1 MKREWT
7 KSQQQAIDCKGG
19 SVIVSAAAGSG
30 KTAVL
35 VERVI
40 KRLTD
45 PVNPVDADRMLV
57 VTYTR
62 AAAQELKER
71 LYKKLRELI
80 KNDPFN
86 KTLIRQQAL
95 LSKANISTIDSFCSS
110 VVKEFFY
117 VLDIERNFRIADE
130 SELKLIKN
138 DALKLTLD
146 SMYADAEPDFFH
158 LVEAFSG
165 VKDDLAL
172 QGVILK
178 IHEFLRSHPYPDLWI
193 DKKLEQFSD
202 FENVSD
208 SVWSRI
214 IIEYSKE
221 AVEFL
226 RSLVNSSYAL
236 LDFEEALVDK
246 ISPMLL
252 GDMEFVDKLR
262 EALMNPEEHD
272 VSHVI
277 KSFEACRFPTVRGYT
292 DNYYKV
298 KIQQNRGLFTET
310 VAKLKTLLSTSE
322 SEAKVQIA
330 DLFVIS
336 QQLFNCV
343 RQFSAN
349 YQSLKA
355 RKKIADY
362 PDLEHW
368 TIRLLVDENTFELT
382 DVAKKLSSRFDEIM
396 VDEYQDANEAQDL
409 IFNSL
414 SNNGENLFFVG
425 DVKQSIYGFR
435 QAMPQLFI
443 NRKNN
448 SALYSEGDSVFP
460 AKIFLD
466 KNFRSAKGVTEA
478 VNFFFTKLMSE
489 SVGDIVYDE
498 TETLKYGANYEES
511 DSPCLSY
518 HLIDLT
524 DAEKG
529 TDVNEVEA
537 KYIAQ
542 LILKMIS
549 DGYMVKDGDSYRRA
563 TYSDFAVLMRNANS
577 HAPTYV
583 DTLVSCGVPA
593 HCNSS
598 HSFLDTHEIMIM
610 TNFLSVIDN
619 PALDIEL
626 LSVMMSPIFGFT
638 ADDMAS
644 VRTDSRYTTLYK
656 AVLLKAKSGEPKC
669 KNFIDELKYY
679 RDISVTVPVCDLI
692 NTIYERTSY
701 PSIVSS
707 FDNGELALSNLRL
720 LKEHAKNFESGSSK
734 GLSRFVS
741 YITRLKELG
750 SDVSG
755 AADMSASTSDV
766 VQVMSI
772 HASKGLE
779 FPICIV
785 ANTARKF
792 VSDVSQNVL
801 LHSQLGI
808 AVKRKD
814 EQLNATFTTMPR
826 EALALSMKRDEMS
839 EELRVLYVAM
849 TRAKQNLVMISSQKK
864 LEKYLQKIGS
874 NLISSKSVMPFVVRN
889 CSYLSDWLTMCAML
903 HPDGNKLRE
912 IASCDVEPDFLA
924 NFKMDV
930 TVVTDFF
937 EKVETQDEV
946 CVEESQVIDTDSA
959 VVDTLKERLSFEYK
973 KRGLSNLPSKIAAS
987 DLSHKLSVKVFDRI
1001 LDTPAFMSDNT
1012 LTAAQKGTALHAFMQ
1027 FCDFERARKDI
1038 QSEIDYLAQKG
1049 YISALQAQSIDVEK
1063 ASAFINS
1070 ELVTRCIN
1078 SEKVFKEFRFTT
1090 KISASVVDPDIAP
1103 QLKDEK
1109 IILQGAVD
1117 LAFVEDGKLVVV
1129 DYKTDRVKDITKLVD
1144 MYGYQLKIYKQAMEE
1159 CTDYKVKECLI
1170 YSIALSSGVKN
1181 D

>member
-1 MKREWT
+1 MAREWT
-7 KSQQQAIDCKGG
+7 KSQRQAIDCKGG

-40 KRLTD
+40 SRLTD
-45 PVNPVDADRMLV
+45 PENPVDADRILV

-71 LYKKLRELI
+71 LYKKLSELI

-86 KTLIRQQAL
+86 KTLLRQQTL

-117 VLDIERNFRIADE
+117 VLDIERSFRIADE

-138 DALKLTLD
+138 DAVKLTLD
-146 SMYADAEPDFFH
+146 AMYADAEPDFFH
-158 LVEAFSG
+158 LVEAFG
-165 VKDDLAL
+165 GTKDDSIL
-172 QGVILK
+172 QNNILK

-193 DKKLEQFSD
+193 DEKLKLFSQ

-208 SVWSRI
+208 SVWSKI
-214 IIEYSKE
+214 IIEYAKE

-226 RSLVNSSYAL
+226 RSLVKSSNAL

-246 ISPMLL
+246 LSPMLL
-252 GDMEFVDKLR
+252 TDMEFVDKL
-262 EALMNPEEHD
+262 ELALNNPEKLNI
-272 VSHVI
+272 SHVI
-277 KSFEACRFPTVRGYT
+277 SSFEAGRFPTVKGYT
-292 DNYYKV
+292 ENYYKV
-298 KIQQNRGLFTET
+298 KIQQNRSLFTDT
-310 VAKLKTLLSTSE
+310 ISKLKSLLSTSE
-322 SEAKVQIA
+322 EEAKIQIA

-336 QQLFNCV
+336 TQLFNCV

-349 YQSLKA
+349 YQKLKA
-355 RKKIADY
+355 MKKIADY

-368 TIRLLVDENTFELT
+368 TIKLLVDEKTFELT

-409 IFNSL
+409 IFTSL
-414 SNNGENLFFVG
+414 SKNGENLFFVG

-435 QAMPQLFI
+435 QAMPQLFL
-443 NRKNN
+443 NRKSN
-448 SALYSEGDSVFP
+448 SHLYTEKDPQFP

-466 KNFRSAKGVTEA
+466 RNFRSIEGVTEA

-498 TETLKYGANYEES
+498 TESLKCGATYTDAN
-511 DSPCLSY
+511 DPCVAY
-518 HLIDLT
+518 HMIDLT
-524 DAEKG
+524 GSD
-529 TDVNEVEA
+529 DISVNEVEA
-537 KYIAQ
+537 KYIAE

-563 TYSDFAVLMRNANS
+563 VYSDFAVLMRNANS

-583 DTLVSCGVPA
+583 DTLISCGVPA
-593 HCNSS
+593 YCNSS
-598 HSFLDTHEIMIM
+598 HSFLDAREIMIM

-638 ADDMAS
+638 PDDMTEIR
-644 VRTDSRYTTLYK
+644 VDSRYSTLYR
-656 AVLLKAKSGEPKC
+656 AVLSKAEDGNEKC
-669 KNFIDELKYY
+669 QSFVSQLKYY
-679 RDISVTVPVCDLI
+679 RDMSVTMPVCDLL
-692 NTIYERTSY
+692 NSIYERTGY

-707 FDNGELALSNLRL
+707 MPNGEIALSNLRL
-720 LKEHAKNFESGSSK
+720 LKEYAKNFESGSSK

-741 YITRLKELG
+741 YIMRLKEYG
-750 SDVSG
+750 SDMSG
-755 AADMSASTSDV
+755 AVDMTASNTNV

-779 FPICIV
+779 FPVCIV

-801 LHSQLGI
+801 LHSGLGI

-814 EQLNATFTTMPR
+814 EKLNATFNTMPR
-826 EALALSMKRDEMS
+826 EALALSLKRDEMS

-849 TRAKQNLVMISSQKK
+849 TRAKQKLIMLSSQKK
-864 LEKYLQKIGS
+864 LESYLCKIGS
-874 NLISSKSVMPFVVRN
+874 NLVESTSVMPFVVRN

-903 HPDGNKLRE
+903 HPDGKILRE
-912 IASCDVEPDFLA
+912 IAGCDVEPDYRATFPMEVKIVSDFFLA
-924 NFKMDV
+924 DEI
-930 TVVTDFF
+930 DPD
-937 EKVETQDEV
+937 EGSIEVEIQ
-946 CVEESQVIDTDSA
+946 DTDDA
-959 VVDTLKERLSFEYK
+959 VVETLKERTSFEYK
-973 KRGLSNLPSKIAAS
+973 KSGLNKLPSKIAAS
-987 DLSHKLSVKVFDRI
+987 DLSHKLSVKAFDRI

-1012 LTAAQKGTALHAFMQ
+1012 LTAAQRGTALHAFMQ
-1027 FCDFERARKDI
+1027 FCDFERAKIDLN
-1038 QSEIDYLAQKG
+1038 SEIERLVEKG
-1049 YISALQAQSIDVEK
+1049 FISKQQAQSIDVDK
-1063 ASAFINS
+1063 ASQFVNS
-1070 ELVTRCIN
+1070 ELITRCLN
-1078 SEKVFKEFRFTT
+1078 SSEVYKEFRFTT
-1090 KISASVVDPDIAP
+1090 KVSASVVDPDIDAS
-1103 QLKDEK
+1103 LADEK

-1117 LAFVEDGKLVVV
+1117 LAFVEDGELVIV
-1129 DYKTDRVKDITKLVD
+1129 DYKTDRVKDVSELYD
-1144 MYGYQLKIYKQAMEE
+1144 MYRHQLLIYKDAMEQ
-1159 CTDYKVKECLI
+1159 CTQFKVKECLI
-1170 YSIALSSGVKN
+1170 YSVSLSQSIN
-1181 D
+1181 I

>member
-1 MKREWT
+1 MARNWT
-7 KSQQQAIDCKGG
+7 KSQKQAIDCKGG

-40 KRLTD
+40 SRLTD
-45 PVNPVDADRMLV
+45 PENPVDADRILV

-71 LYKKLRELI
+71 LYSKLSELL

-86 KTLIRQQAL
+86 KTLLRQQAL

-146 SMYADAEPDFFH
+146 AMYADAEPDFFH
-158 LVEAFSG
+158 LVEAFG
-165 VKDDLAL
+165 GTKDDLTL
-172 QGVILK
+172 QNNILK

-193 DKKLEQFSD
+193 ERKLAQFSEFD
-202 FENVSD
+202 NVSD
-208 SVWSRI
+208 SVWSKI
-214 IIEYSKE
+214 IIDYAKE

-226 RSLVNSSYAL
+226 RSLVNSSNAL
-236 LDFEEALVDK
+236 LDLEEALVEK
-246 ISPMLL
+246 LSPMLSS
-252 GDMEFVDKLR
+252 DMDFVDKL
-262 EALMNPEEHD
+262 ELALNNPD
-272 VSHVI
+272 KFSVSQTV
-277 KSFEACRFPTVRGYT
+277 SAYNAGRFPTVRGYT

-298 KIQQNRGLFTET
+298 KIQQNRSLFTDT
-310 VAKLKTLLSTSE
+310 VNKLKNLLSTTE
-322 SEAKVQIA
+322 EEAKIQIA

-336 QQLFNCV
+336 MGLFNCV
-343 RQFSAN
+343 KQFSMN
-349 YQSLKA
+349 YQKLKA
-355 RKKIADY
+355 VKKIADY

-368 TIRLLVDENTFELT
+368 TIKLLVDEKTFELT

-435 QAMPQLFI
+435 QAMPQLFL
-443 NRKNN
+443 NRKN
-448 SALYSEGDSVFP
+448 SSHLYDEDKPQFP

-466 KNFRSAKGVTEA
+466 KNFRSIEDVTKA

-498 TETLKYGANYEES
+498 TESLKCGATYKKEKA
-511 DSPCLSY
+511 PCISY
-518 HLIDLT
+518 HMIDLT
-524 DAEKG
+524 DMEDAEV
-529 TDVNEVEA
+529 DEVEA
-537 KYIAQ
+537 KYISE

-549 DGYMVKDGDSYRRA
+549 DGYMVKDGDTYRRA
-563 TYSDFAVLMRNANS
+563 MLSDFAVLMRNANS

-583 DTLVSCGVPA
+583 DTMIACGVPA
-593 HCNSS
+593 YCNSS
-598 HSFLDTHEIMIM
+598 HSFLDAKEIMIM

-638 ADDMAS
+638 PDDMAEL
-644 VRTDSRYTTLYK
+644 RADSRYTSLYR
-656 AVLLKAKSGEPKC
+656 AVMLKADNGNEKC
-669 KNFIDELKYY
+669 RNFISELKYY
-679 RDISVTVPVCDLI
+679 RDISVTLPVADLL
-692 NTIYERTSY
+692 NCIYDRTSY
-701 PSIVSS
+701 SLIVSS
-707 FDNGELALSNLRL
+707 MPNGEIALSNLRL
-720 LKEHAKNFESGSSK
+720 LKEYAKSYESGGSK

-741 YITRLKELG
+741 YIMRLKEYG
-750 SDVSG
+750 SDMAG
-755 AADMSASTSDV
+755 AVDMTASNNNV

-779 FPICIV
+779 FPVCIV

-801 LHSQLGI
+801 LHSKLGI

-814 EQLNATFTTMPR
+814 EKLNATFNTMPR
-826 EALALSMKRDEMS
+826 DALALSLKRDEMS

-849 TRAKQNLVMISSQKK
+849 TRAKQKLVLLSSQKK
-864 LEKYLQKIGS
+864 LENYLSKIGS
-874 NLISSKSVMPFVVRN
+874 NLVESKSVMPFVVRN

-903 HPDGNKLRE
+903 HPDGKQLRE
-912 IASCDVEPDFLA
+912 IAGCDVEPDYSAAFP
-924 NFKMDV
+924 MEV
-930 TVVTDFF
+930 RVVNDFF
-937 EKVETQDEV
+937 GDEAVDEEEAVTTLDIAEADNAVVET
-946 CVEESQVIDTDSA
+946 
-959 VVDTLKERLSFEYK
+959 LKARIAFKYK
-973 KRGLSNLPSKIAAS
+973 KSALKKLPSKIAAS
-987 DLSHKLSVKVFDRI
+987 DLSHKLSVKSFDRI
-1001 LDTPAFMSDNT
+1001 LDTPAFMSDNI
-1012 LTAAQKGTALHAFMQ
+1012 LTAAEKGTALHAFMQ
-1027 FCDFERARKDI
+1027 FCDFEKARVDI
-1038 QSEIDYLAQKG
+1038 DGEITRLTENG
-1049 YISALQAQSIDVEK
+1049 YISKQQAQSIDIEK
-1063 ASAFINS
+1063 ASKFVNS
-1070 ELVTRCIN
+1070 ELITRVLN
-1078 SEKVFKEFRFTT
+1078 SDVVYKEFRFTT
-1090 KISASVVDPDIAP
+1090 KVNASVIDPALDVS
-1103 QLKDEK
+1103 LCDEK

-1117 LAFVEDGKLVVV
+1117 LAFVENGKLVIV
-1129 DYKTDRVKDITKLVD
+1129 DYKTDRVKDVQQLYD
-1144 MYGYQLKIYKQAMEE
+1144 MYRHQLLIYKDAMEQ
-1159 CTDYKVKECLI
+1159 CTEYKVKECLI
-1170 YSIALSSGVKN
+1170 YSISLSQCVN
-1181 D
+1181 I